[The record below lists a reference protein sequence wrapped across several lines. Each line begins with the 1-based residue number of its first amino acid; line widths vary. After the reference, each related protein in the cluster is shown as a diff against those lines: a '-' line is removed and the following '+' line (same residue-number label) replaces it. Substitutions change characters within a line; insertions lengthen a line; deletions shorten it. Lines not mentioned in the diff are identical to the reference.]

1 MATAKKYTKTAINTN
16 LTLEPN
22 INTSKDAKILK
33 HYLKLFTVN
42 PHLKIHCQQKIGCAI
57 NQK

>member
-42 PHLKIHCQQKIGCAI
+42 LRQLPLRFSPLSP
-57 NQK
+57 